1 MSGSKGEFCILIHP
15 AHPGGTRYIF
25 SLLPRSGEIM
35 YNFSLLPRS
44 GESRYNF
51 NPLHRSG
58 EIRYN
63 FSPLSRS
70 GETRYNFS
78 PLSRSGETRYNFSP
92 IPRSKESMYNFNIPA
107 APAYGVYISQMIRY
121 SRACDSYQD
130 FLSRGLLLTMKLL
143 NFYMYV
149 L

>member
-1 MSGSKGEFCILIHP
+1 MNVQISTHEVLPVSGSKGEFCILIHP

-78 PLSRSGETRYNFSP
+78 P